1 MKQQVEIV
9 QESEDSTSDLT
20 DTRTRSRSDSHPRS
34 SSDRGAHSW
43 MSNSVSP
50 PSSHSPEEVPCR
62 PEVPLETDDDDEP
75 LLNFGGVG
83 VGSLFYYGL
92 K

>member
-1 MKQQVEIV
+1 M
-9 QESEDSTSDLT
+9 SD
-20 DTRTRSRSDSHPRS
+20 
-34 SSDRGAHSW
+34 
-43 MSNSVSP
+43 SVSP

-83 VGSLFYYGL
+83 VGSFILL
-92 K
+92 WSQMKNEKHNLVH